1 MHTDPLEI
9 CTVRE
14 HKAKIKT
21 NVMNECI
28 PSRKKKPC
36 TKQRFIE
43 SWNYKNTILFFFIM
57 MSYLHYELRVLDSL
71 IQSNDIAG
79 SVWYFL
85 CTKHEKDYK
94 CMAWT
99 KSEMAGFCE
108 GDTKALIFFYKEI
121 NMTITIAANSCASLQ
136 PCSNKVRTSA

>member
-1 MHTDPLEI
+1 M
-9 CTVRE
+9 RSF
-14 HKAKIKT
+14 KK
-21 NVMNECI
+21 
-28 PSRKKKPC
+28 KKKPC

-71 IQSNDIAG
+71 IQTNDIVR

-85 CTKHEKDYK
+85 YTKHKKDYK

-108 GDTKALIFFYKEI
+108 WDTKALFFFTK
-121 NMTITIAANSCASLQ
+121 
-136 PCSNKVRTSA
+136 R